1 MSSVTKNQ
9 NRPAYIDIDSTY
21 RDRRQFPNPCDFKA
35 YTTEMRDFNKG
46 ISNANNIL
54 SDSYPYYQWQWG
66 SQNVSSNGF
75 DNGKGKLSISNI
87 INGTQSIKNNNE
99 IILNQYTYV
108 STGILFNGSPVSASS
123 GDTDTDVDGPTAT
136 TMLEVGDVIT
146 RFDGTVYGTLKTVT
160 STSITFDATGGGL
173 LIDTIDNDELY
184 VRQNVHTNYIETGT
198 EYYNYYDNYL
208 AGLPIKLLQVRTTIN
223 NAGGYAVGV
232 TDLTVAATAPIALEV
247 GESLF
252 KSDGKELG
260 IITEVT
266 STTAIVIGAGISAKV
281 VNGES
286 VYVQVG
292 SDRIK
297 SFDTNTGIITLY
309 NEHTATNSQT
319 TINYAITNES
329 NSSTIFIPG
338 GSNQDGYYVG
348 DIYEC
353 LTYKSGAATEPTVHQ
368 FREITDYNGKTRMAT
383 LKSALSF
390 FAGIENRSSTADQIY
405 LNRLR
410 KKIPLLPSGNSSA
423 NTSTNMPLLPDT
435 STVANS
441 GGVYKVSIVNGG
453 SGHSIGNIVNCGSNN
468 TKVTVNVVS
477 GGVVTSVTVSRAGSG
492 ASPGDT
498 LTQTGTTG
506 SGSGLQI
513 QVIGVGTAVTVTG
526 AEGIGTE
533 NGKYN
538 GKILYY
544 PGFLGGGTNDYT
556 EPSAAQ
562 SFIPQNNTLNI
573 DSKNSYD
580 DTKHCSFE
588 ILAHTYDTSVSE
600 LVIKSLSS
608 SDVAKFIK
616 KKEFNILDFKED
628 GVKEIKNNFHYL
640 DNINLFEIH
649 LLELTLPNIRIK
661 NGGNIVYQRYVLV
674 EIYSDSYDSVNIYN
688 TNNPNLE
695 SVTFKCAIVDTAG
708 ISNIKPFLTLK
719 GIAPIVTNFNLNDN
733 VNMRI
738 MLPNG
743 EVLKHVISD
752 NVPPILPNKE
762 LQITANLMLKPI
774 IN

>member
-35 YTTEMRDFNKG
+35 YTTEIRDFNKG

-66 SQNVSSNGF
+66 SQMA
-75 DNGKGKLSISNI
+75 DAQGKGKLSISNI
-87 INGTQSIKNNNE
+87 INGTQIIHNKNE
-99 IILNQYTYV
+99 IKLLDDTYI
-108 STGILFNGSPVSASS
+108 STGILVNGAVSANSS
-123 GDTDTDVDGPTAT
+123 DTVVNVDSVVAT

-146 RFDGTVYGTLKTVT
+146 RFDGTVYGTLKTLT
-160 STSITFDATGGGL
+160 STSITFDGNENGL
-173 LIDTIDNDELY
+173 LTDTIDNDELY
-184 VRQNVHTNYIETGT
+184 VRNNIVTNYTGFSI
-198 EYYNYYDNYL
+198 NDYL

-223 NAGGYAVGV
+223 HAAGYAVGV
-232 TDLTVAATAPIALEV
+232 TDLAVVAPAPIALEV
-247 GESLF
+247 GQSLY

-297 SFDTNTGIITLY
+297 SYDTNTGIITLY

-353 LTYKSGAATEPTVHQ
+353 ITYKSGAATEPTVHQ
-368 FREITDYNGKTRMAT
+368 FREITYYNGKTRMAT

-405 LNRLR
+405 LNRIR

-492 ASPGDT
+492 ASPGDI

-608 SDVAKFIK
+608 TDVAKFIK

-649 LLELTLPNIRIK
+649 LLELTLPNIKIK